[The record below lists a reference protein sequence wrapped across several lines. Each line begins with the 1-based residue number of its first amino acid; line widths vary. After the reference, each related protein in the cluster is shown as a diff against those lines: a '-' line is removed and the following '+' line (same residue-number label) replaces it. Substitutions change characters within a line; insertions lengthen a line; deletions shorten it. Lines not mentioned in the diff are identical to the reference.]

1 MYRFMLVA
9 LAAVMIALV
18 ANANSV
24 IIQDGPRQ
32 DLLVEAIDAYY
43 EHADQI
49 ENSDHIVIVDYALH
63 SSQERLYFI
72 DMKTGETTRY
82 KVAHGRGSDRNHDG
96 FLDRFSNKS
105 GSNASSRGAYI
116 TAEEYYG
123 KHGRSLRLD
132 GLDATNSAARARA
145 IVVHSA
151 AYAEPEILAAQGK
164 LGRSLGCIVF
174 SEQDRD
180 AFFDNLPEGTLL
192 YVNN

>member
-1 MYRFMLVA
+1 MFRFMLVA
-9 LAAVMIALV
+9 LAAVMSALV

-24 IIQDGPRQ
+24 SVKDGPRQ
-32 DLLVEAIDAYY
+32 DLLAEAIDAFY
-43 EHADQI
+43 EHADHI
-49 ENSDHIVIVDYALH
+49 ENSDHIVVVDYALH
-63 SSQERLYFI
+63 SSEERLYFI
-72 DMKTGETTRY
+72 DMKTGRTIRF
-82 KVAHGRGSDRNHDG
+82 KVSHGRGSDRDHDG
-96 FLDRFSNKS
+96 YLDKFSNKS
-105 GSNASSRGAYI
+105 GSNASSRGAYV

-145 IVVHSA
+145 VVIHAA
-151 AYAEPEILAAQGK
+151 AYAEPEVLAAQGK

-180 AFFDNLPEGTLL
+180 DFFDNLPEGTLL